1 MALDGRQQ
9 TVAPASS
16 RELLN
21 GPSWAAILSAGIGCA
36 SFGIITDCAEVN
48 ARINDAL
55 AWYRPAGGLSGVA
68 GCAIIIW
75 IVSWALLNGRW
86 KHRRLVATRGIM
98 VLSLMLVLIGVL
110 ATFPPFYELFV
121 GGD

>member
-1 MALDGRQQ
+1 MVDADRQIS
-9 TVAPASS
+9 APQN
-16 RELLN
+16 LPGQPN
-21 GPSWAAILSAGIGCA
+21 GPAWAAILAAGVGCA
-36 SFGIITDCAEVN
+36 SFGVLTDLAEAN
-48 ARINDAL
+48 ARVNDVL

-75 IVSWALLNGRW
+75 LLAWALLNVRW
-86 KHRRLVATRGIM
+86 KHRRLVAIRGIM
-98 VLSLMLVLIGVL
+98 LLSLALVLIGVL

>member
-1 MALDGRQQ
+1 MAVDAHRE
-9 TVAPASS
+9 TDSS
-16 RELLN
+16 ATSPEHPN
-21 GPSWAAILSAGIGCA
+21 GAAWAAILAAGIGCA
-36 SFGIITDCAEVN
+36 SFGVITDLAEAN
-48 ARINDAL
+48 ARVNDAL

-75 IVSWALLNGRW
+75 LAFWALFSVRW
-86 KHRRLVATRGIM
+86 KHRQLVATRGIIM
-98 VLSLMLVLIGVL
+98 LSLALVLIGVL